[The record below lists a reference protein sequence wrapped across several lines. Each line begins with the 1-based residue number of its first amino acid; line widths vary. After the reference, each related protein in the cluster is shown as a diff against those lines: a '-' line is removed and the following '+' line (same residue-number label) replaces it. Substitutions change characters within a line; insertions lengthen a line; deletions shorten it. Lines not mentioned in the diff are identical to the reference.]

1 MKITGYIFVLL
12 SVFSQTISTVF
23 GKTAALSG
31 TGIDRYLN
39 HWYLLSLT
47 MLGIQALVWQQ
58 ALKRL
63 PLSIAYPMM
72 SLIFVFI
79 PLVSYF
85 IFLEKISSLQ
95 ILGLMFI
102 LAGTIRIAGKENI

>member
-1 MKITGYIFVLL
+1 MKITGYLFVLF
-12 SVFSQTISTVF
+12 SVLAQATSSVF

-31 TGIDRYLN
+31 GGIDRYLN
-39 HWYLLSLT
+39 YWYLLSLT

-72 SLIFVFI
+72 SLIFIFI

-85 IFLEKISSLQ
+85 IFLEKISSFQ
-95 ILGLMFI
+95 IVGSVFI
-102 LAGTIRIAGKENI
+102 LVGTIQIAGNGNN